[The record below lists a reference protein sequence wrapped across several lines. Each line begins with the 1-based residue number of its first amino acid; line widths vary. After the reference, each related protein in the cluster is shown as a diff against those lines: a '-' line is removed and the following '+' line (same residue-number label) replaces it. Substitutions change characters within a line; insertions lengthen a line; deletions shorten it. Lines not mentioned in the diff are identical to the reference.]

1 MNQTVCYRC
10 FCWRSARWDG
20 CCSLWDCACRRRP
33 RRGQSPAWRIAYAD
47 LLLHACCCGLLLVK
61 KGGYFELCTNQRE
74 FLSPAKS
81 LRRAVSGAVTALS
94 PPLKVPHPERGWQ
107 LLMTRYGYYR
117 RGFELIKVTW
127 SHSLPYTVAINLFLV
142 KAWFRLDSQKKE
154 KDGFRYSA
162 GATTCLKQCYLPQ
175 ASNKTVN
182 SSTMKVSLLVLA
194 LVAVASADMYL
205 HNPRYARGIAS
216 VRSSSR
222 PRGLIIL
229 IKLWRSFFLQ
239 GLQQPSWRGP
249 KRQKQRKQVSRQIVR
264 TFCIYTIY
272 IKINLS

>member
-1 MNQTVCYRC
+1 MS
-10 FCWRSARWDG
+10 FCHQRKVWD
-20 CCSLWDCACRRRP
+20 
-33 RRGQSPAWRIAYAD
+33 
-47 LLLHACCCGLLLVK
+47 
-61 KGGYFELCTNQRE
+61 EL
-74 FLSPAKS
+74 FLD
-81 LRRAVSGAVTALS
+81 AVTALS
-94 PPLKVPHPERGWQ
+94 PPLKVPHPKRGWQ
-107 LLMTRYGYYR
+107 LLMTRYGYYG

-127 SHSLPYTVAINLFLV
+127 SNFLPYTVAINLFLV
-142 KAWFRLDSQKKE
+142 KAWFSLDSQKKE

-229 IKLWRSFFLQ
+229 INCDDLFFC
-239 GLQQPSWRGP
+239 RGSNN
-249 KRQKQRKQVSRQIVR
+249 RLDEARRDRNNANRLVVR
-264 TFCIYTIY
+264 LCAHFVY
-272 IKINLS
+272 IQSI